1 MSEQIVT
8 LFDGSVCWY
17 CDKTLVNF
25 ALSAKSVKLPRNVLQ
40 YTWSNPE
47 MGTNYDCIMFSGGK
61 LE

>member
-8 LFDGSVCWY
+8 RFDGGVCWY

-40 YTWSNPE
+40 YT
-47 MGTNYDCIMFSGGK
+47 
-61 LE
+61 